1 MSTLLWSLQIVLAIV
16 FGGAGAV
23 KLIQPPERLAK
34 SLGGWL
40 DEFPAPLL
48 KPLGV
53 AELLAAI
60 GLIVPPLV
68 DIAPIPD

>member
-1 MSTLLWSLQIVLAIV
+1 
-16 FGGAGAV
+16 
-23 KLIQPPERLAK
+23 
-34 SLGGWL
+34 
-40 DEFPAPLL
+40 LL